1 MTDKEEFEEGVENE
15 EEPEGGCEVANAQIV
30 LERAWGY
37 MKRVMISWGYME
49 RVMISY

>member
-37 MKRVMISWGYME
+37 ME